1 MYPGRE
7 VFKIRMKIHAAFF
20 AHNFAYT
27 ISSQRLVYWQSL
39 WQIRQGV
46 CEICDFEKWGAIQ
59 PLKYSSNN
67 LSWSHISKPTW
78 PRNFRLVLFK
88 SPWLDS
94 VHRNTSDKVKVL
106 FTICCPPFGVF
117 WLFVCFFPFLK
128 PSNIPSVWKTTVRQ
142 ALAGFW
148 QGLVAVWGCGH
159 RNTLTAQLS
168 WLAED

>member
-7 VFKIRMKIHAAFF
+7 MFKIRVKIHAAFF

-27 ISSQRLVYWQSL
+27 ISSQGFVYWQSL

-46 CEICDFEKWGAIQ
+46 CEIQDFEKWGAIQ

-67 LSWSHISKPTW
+67 LSSSHISKPTW
-78 PRNFRLVLFK
+78 PRNFMFVLFK

-106 FTICCPPFGVF
+106 FTMCCPQLG
-117 WLFVCFFPFLK
+117 FFPFLK
-128 PSNIPSVWKTTVRQ
+128 PSNIPSACKKAVRQ
-142 ALAGFW
+142 ALPGFW
-148 QGLVAVWGCGH
+148 QGLVAAWGCG
-159 RNTLTAQLS
+159 RRKAITAQLA
-168 WLAED
+168 WLPED

>member
-7 VFKIRMKIHAAFF
+7 VLKIRVKIPAGFF

-27 ISSQRLVYWQSL
+27 ISSQGLVYWQSL

-46 CEICDFEKWGAIQ
+46 CEIWDSEKWGAIQ

-78 PRNFRLVLFK
+78 PRNFRFVLFK

-94 VHRNTSDKVKVL
+94 VHRNTWDKVKVL
-106 FTICCPPFGVF
+106 FTICYPPVGFF
-117 WLFVCFFPFLK
+117 WFVYFFPPSLIHQTFLQ
-128 PSNIPSVWKTTVRQ
+128 PVQRLWDRLCQ
-142 ALAGFW
+142 GF
-148 QGLVAVWGCGH
+148 G
-159 RNTLTAQLS
+159 R
-168 WLAED
+168 D